1 MATIDKQIR
10 ELIDKSEDLGII
22 HQTRRNFASMKTLSF
37 VSLQLD
43 LISHECV
50 HWVLTSLRN
59 DEMTPTERAIQSRIK
74 EAFAFKINSSL
85 WECLMESMGQGEN
98 KKNEDSAGHRQ
109 VKDTQGKMK
118 VVTVK
123 EYSRSKQKT
132 YNDYYTTQK
141 QN

>member
-1 MATIDKQIR
+1 MCLDKQLR
-10 ELIDKSEDLGII
+10 DLIDKSEDLGII

-50 HWVLTSLRN
+50 YWVLTSLRN

-85 WECLMESMGQGEN
+85 WECLMESMGQSDVKRTEETSGYQ
-98 KKNEDSAGHRQ
+98 RY
-109 VKDTQGKMK
+109 VKDVSGKLK

-123 EYSRSKQKT
+123 EYSRSK
-132 YNDYYTTQK
+132 
-141 QN
+141 

>member
-1 MATIDKQIR
+1 MCLDKQLR
-10 ELIDKSEDLGII
+10 DLIDKSEDLGII

-50 HWVLTSLRN
+50 YWVLTSLRN

-85 WECLMESMGQGEN
+85 WECLMESMGQS
-98 KKNEDSAGHRQ
+98 D
-109 VKDTQGKMK
+109 VKRTEETSGYQ
-118 VVTVK
+118 
-123 EYSRSKQKT
+123 R
-132 YNDYYTTQK
+132 
-141 QN
+141 